1 MKHVIQSLT
10 SRRPRAVTLPYL
22 RHAVGA
28 DSGAV
33 DFDFVGIHRRVCDED
48 FRILDAL
55 RLADADLL
63 VENKS
68 LSCV

>member
-1 MKHVIQSLT
+1 MLRSL
-10 SRRPRAVTLPYL
+10 SPRRPSAVTLAYL

-48 FRILDAL
+48 FRIIDAL